1 MNSFTPRKDVGVGT
15 SISFILLGGGVR
27 SESLSD
33 LPKVTQLVRT
43 ELWASR
49 VLSPSPFSPD
59 CYQDP

>member
-1 MNSFTPRKDVGVGT
+1 M
-15 SISFILLGGGVR
+15 R
-27 SESLSD
+27 SERLSD

-59 CYQDP
+59 CYQDPLRPGSEGGGARGDQGEKVFLEGD